1 MFTLN
6 ATSLVGTLAENHAT
20 FHQNKTGLKNM
31 EFENVTEILPNLF
44 LGDRIGATEV
54 QTIKRFN
61 FSHILSLDMEAI
73 PDQVKDKC
81 PNLKRAKLIRILD
94 LETENL
100 LEYFEEAH
108 DFIDEAVGHNTNVL
122 VHCVHGVSRSATI
135 VISYLMKH
143 LKTSL
148 NSAFTKV
155 KDKRSC
161 ICPNR

>member
-1 MFTLN
+1 
-6 ATSLVGTLAENHAT
+6 
-20 FHQNKTGLKNM
+20 M

-81 PNLKRAKLIRILD
+81 PNLKKAKLIRILD

-108 DFIDEAVGHNTNVL
+108 DFIDEAVEHNTKVL

-143 LKTSL
+143 LNTSL